1 MNQIRVASVSY
12 LNARPLVYG
21 LTHHPVINQIQLT
34 EDYPAFVARQLV
46 AGEVDMG
53 LIPVAMIP
61 KLPQSFIVADYC
73 IGADGPVAS
82 VCLFSEVPM
91 DQITHV
97 YLDYQS
103 RTSVNLARVL
113 LREYWKKDVQFLDA
127 TGEDFRDKI
136 KGNTAG
142 VVIGDRALEQRQCS
156 PFIYDLAE
164 AWIDHTGL
172 PFVFAAWVAN
182 KPLPPDFVAAFNEA
196 NKWGLEQLEVVLQ
209 NINYPVYDLNKYFT
223 QNISYLLDAE
233 KRKGL
238 ALFLE
243 KLRDNT

>member
-1 MNQIRVASVSY
+1 VRDQIK
-12 LNARPLVYG
+12 
-21 LTHHPVINQIQLT
+21 LT
-34 EDYPAFVARQLV
+34 ENYPAFIAHQLV

-73 IGADGPVAS
+73 IGAEGPVAS

-91 DQITHV
+91 QEITHV

-103 RTSVNLARVL
+103 RTSVNLARIL
-113 LREYWKKDVQFLDA
+113 LREYWKKEVHFIDA
-127 TGEDFRDKI
+127 TGEDFRNKI
-136 KGNTAG
+136 KGATAG
-142 VVIGDRALEQRQCS
+142 VVIGDRALEQRQRS

-182 KPLPPDFVAAFNEA
+182 KPLPHEFVGAFNEA
-196 NKWGLEQLEVVLQ
+196 NRWGLDRIPEVLRH
-209 NINYPVYDLNKYFT
+209 IEYPVYDLNKYFT

-238 ALFLE
+238 EMFLD
-243 KLRDNT
+243 KLTQQM